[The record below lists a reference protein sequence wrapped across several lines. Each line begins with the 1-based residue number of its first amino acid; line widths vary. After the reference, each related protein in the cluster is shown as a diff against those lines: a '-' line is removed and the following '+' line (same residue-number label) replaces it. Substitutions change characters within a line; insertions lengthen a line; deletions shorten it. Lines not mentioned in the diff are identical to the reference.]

1 MVFKS
6 TENVTSIADFLYRSN
21 RLLLFLKVDNA
32 HLASYADI
40 IRNERQI
47 HTSYEREII
56 KRGQEFYR
64 MCSTESASY
73 KTLKSPNPAMEM
85 KAVHMDGDSLMAGIG
100 VAIIDADVA
109 TCLAYE
115 FMKSSRTALAE
126 RKIRKIV
133 EAAVHKLNDHSHMYF
148 SVRDLGVRGFFNR
161 EFRVKAVWQMQDD
174 GAAFLAYEDTQDL
187 DDDFPRKAGNVV
199 ASIKTACRF
208 EPLGT
213 FYGIP
218 RTKVTYVARSD
229 LKGVIPA
236 VFTNMLV
243 GKYFHS
249 LSKLHLKFE
258 RDDEIDKIS
267 RAAISKKIKVAK
279 NNDDGDFSNQFT
291 KMKKGKVR
299 DTNIGGSTNTR
310 VSKVDHVTLFMAH
323 KKNVNYYRARAF
335 SAI

>member
-85 KAVHMDGDSLMAGIG
+85 KAVHMDGDSLMAGVG
-100 VAIIDADVA
+100 VAVVDADVA
-109 TCLAYE
+109 TCLSYE
-115 FMKSSRTALAE
+115 FKKDTRTALAE
-126 RKIRKIV
+126 RESRKIV
-133 EAAVHKLNDHSHMYF
+133 EANVKKLNDHSHLYL
-148 SVRDLGVRGFFNR
+148 SVRDLGVRGFFDR
-161 EFRVKAVWQMQDD
+161 EFRVKTIWQMQDD
-174 GAAFLAYEDTQDL
+174 GVAFLAYEDTQDL
-187 DDDFPRKAGNVV
+187 DEDFPRKAGNVA
-199 ASIKTACRF
+199 ASIQIACRF
-208 EPLGT
+208 EPLKAA
-213 FYGIP
+213 YGIP
-218 RTKVTYVARSD
+218 QTKVTCVAKGD

-236 VFTNMLV
+236 MFTNMLV
-243 GKYFHS
+243 SKQFRN

-258 RDDEIDKIS
+258 RDHEIDGMS
-267 RAAISKKIKVAK
+267 RAAISKRIKTMSDYHGA
-279 NNDDGDFSNQFT
+279 DFSDRFT
-291 KMKKGKVR
+291 DVKGKVR
-299 DTNIGGSTNTR
+299 DTKIGGSTT
-310 VSKVDHVTLFMAH
+310 SKV
-323 KKNVNYYRARAF
+323 
-335 SAI
+335 